1 MRRTAVTGRAAAEP
15 GSPGR
20 RTGPGTTP
28 GQTGWI
34 TTTRTGSAAGHRPV
48 RNTPEP
54 RAWTAGTTDYER
66 SPDVEE
72 PDSTA
77 VPDRIVRV
85 AQVQGQS
92 HNVTY
97 PCQSVDPYRLRAATS
112 AKDRRAE
119 AAPNG
124 GSTCGY
130 AKTCSPRLVGRQRYA
145 RATTASSPGPGHC
158 DCRDRA
164 RDGPLPI
171 RPLPADTQFAQAMP
185 ELGRQ
190 HRYMGAAPNP
200 RILTGWFGASSHGLR
215 FPVRA
220 FLRFPVCPPGLF
232 PVVRRP
238 PASQRSAF
246 SGSVPSAVAFRFGSR
261 RIPSGF
267 PSP

>member
-1 MRRTAVTGRAAAEP
+1 
-15 GSPGR
+15 
-20 RTGPGTTP
+20 
-28 GQTGWI
+28 
-34 TTTRTGSAAGHRPV
+34 
-48 RNTPEP
+48 
-54 RAWTAGTTDYER
+54 
-66 SPDVEE
+66 
-72 PDSTA
+72 
-77 VPDRIVRV
+77 VRV

-220 FLRFPVCPPGLF
+220 FLRFPVCPAGFLPFARLL
-232 PVVRRP
+232 PVSRRP
-238 PASQRSAF
+238 AF
-246 SGSVPSAVAFRFGSR
+246 SGSVPSAVAVRFGS
-261 RIPSGF
+261 PSVPLRF
-267 PSP
+267 PSPSAIPTLALPRACPAGIGPARPGPTSPVPARSRAPRAPVRPQRKCSPGAHRGGAPRQADGPAHHHLHLGSRDDRGS